1 MMLGYSDLI
10 GELPDS
16 AVSKILIEAANA
28 NYPDALP
35 LAGGEPCF
43 PTFDKIISSLNDFD
57 EKLITKYSPF
67 KGHNLLLEL
76 IQKKLQK
83 INNINANL
91 NELIVVPGGSFA
103 LVAALM
109 AVVNPGDEVLISDP
123 CWEHYV
129 SIVKLCRAKPVR
141 FNMRFDG
148 TRYTIDMEHLKSAIN
163 KKTKAILLNT
173 PLNPIGSVL
182 SRDEAKAISQLA
194 RENDFWVLIDEE
206 YETFIY
212 DNNLHYSA
220 RSEDE
225 NVITLFSFSKSFA
238 LTGIRLGYIV
248 APEKIINLMRR
259 YGLYTYMYPSS
270 PSQCMAIHLLS
281 GDYISY
287 LDNVTEIYQKKMSRL
302 YNGIKDINRI
312 DCWRPEGGVY
322 LFPKLIV
329 DSNIDAAKKLIDEFH
344 LLCVPGYVAG
354 EIGKYSVRL
363 FVGVEDQHLDEA
375 TNRLKLFMKKYQ
387 AKTVCTEKLAL
398 ID

>member
-1 MMLGYSDLI
+1 MAGYSDLI
-10 GELPDS
+10 DGLPDS
-16 AVSKILIEAANA
+16 AVSRILTEAANA

-43 PTFDKIISSLNDFD
+43 PIFDKIISSLNGFD

-76 IQKKLQK
+76 IQKKLQI
-83 INNINANL
+83 INNINADL

-103 LVAALM
+103 LIAALM
-109 AVVNPGDEVLISDP
+109 AVVNPADEVLISNP

-129 SIVKLCRAKPVR
+129 SIVRLCRAKPVR

-148 TRYTIDMEHLKSAIN
+148 ARYTVDMEHLKSAISQN
-163 KKTKAILLNT
+163 TKAILLNT

-182 SRDEAKAISQLA
+182 SRDEAKAICQLA
-194 RENDFWVLIDEE
+194 KEKNFWILIDEE

-212 DNNLHYSA
+212 DHNSHYSA

-248 APEKIINLMRR
+248 APKRIINLIRR

-287 LDNVTEIYQKKMSRL
+287 LSNVAEIYQKKMSRL
-302 YNGIKDINRI
+302 YNGIKDINGI

-322 LFPKLIV
+322 LFPRLIV
-329 DSNIDAAKKLIDEFH
+329 DSKIDVAKKLISEFH

-354 EIGKYSVRL
+354 EIGKYNIRL
-363 FVGVEDQHLDEA
+363 FIGAEDQHLYEA
-375 TNRLKLFMKKYQ
+375 ASRLILFMKKYQ
-387 AKTVCTEKLAL
+387 IETICTEKLAL